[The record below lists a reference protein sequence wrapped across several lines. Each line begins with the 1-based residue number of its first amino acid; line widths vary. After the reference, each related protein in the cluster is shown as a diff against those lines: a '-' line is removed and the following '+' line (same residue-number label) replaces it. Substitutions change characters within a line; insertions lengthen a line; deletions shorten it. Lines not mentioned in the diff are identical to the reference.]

1 MKIYLDENLSEYVAD
16 ALNLLSKG
24 YFPNIEVL
32 STKKAFGR
40 GVADED
46 LIPII
51 GKEGSILITQDFNIK
66 RRNPQFD
73 LCREYGLSVFF
84 LVMPKNQ
91 NRHWEIVKI
100 LIEHWEDITFKAQ
113 KEAKPFAY
121 MVRAIGKL
129 KKLDY

>member
-1 MKIYLDENLSEYVAD
+1 MKIYLDENLSEYVAE

-66 RRNPQFD
+66 RRSSQFD

-84 LVMPKNQ
+84 LVMQKNQ
-91 NRHWEIVKI
+91 TRHWEIVKT
-100 LIEHWEDITFKAQ
+100 LIEHWEDITLKAQ

-121 MVRAIGKL
+121 MVRAIGKM
-129 KKLDY
+129 KQLDY

>member
-16 ALNLLSKG
+16 ALNLLNKG
-24 YFPNIEVL
+24 YFSEIEVL
-32 STKKAFGR
+32 STKKEFGR

-46 LIPII
+46 LIPLI

-73 LCREYGLSVFF
+73 LCRECGLSVFF

-91 NRHWEIVKI
+91 NRHWAIVKT
-100 LIEHWEDITFKAQ
+100 LIDHWEDITLKAN

-121 MVRAIGKL
+121 LIKPVGKL